1 MLNYKTEGYY
11 VKKRRTALVL
21 ILCLVMASLAGCGK
35 SAAQDDIKVEGPK
48 SEEEKMKNMIRK

>member
-35 SAAQDDIKVEGPK
+35 SAAQDRHKGGRTKIRRRED
-48 SEEEKMKNMIRK
+48 EKI